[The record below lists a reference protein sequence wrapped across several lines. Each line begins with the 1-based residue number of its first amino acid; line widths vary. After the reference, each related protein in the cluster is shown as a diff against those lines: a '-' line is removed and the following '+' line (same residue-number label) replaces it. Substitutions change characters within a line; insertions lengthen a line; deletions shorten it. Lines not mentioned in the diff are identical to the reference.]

1 MTNRVRDDVNSTA
14 TTASKE
20 RQPGSVQI
28 PDLDATQE
36 LVIAVL
42 KTTRE
47 HWHSSVDPYS
57 PLKAHVSVPT
67 RYAAGKAL
75 RNKVP
80 RESHAEWNPPKNR
93 PPAVDLVMAGN
104 AGRQPELVP
113 LRIGRMAASPSA
125 FLRGA
130 AAVMAWDLSHTPIT
144 GIQTLI
150 DGDAH
155 INNFGLYFW
164 GFVCG
169 TLLAHAHCR
178 NGDAAK
184 MAGYC
189 GKSEVLDE
197 TLADF
202 AEAYGDQTETDHAAL
217 VQAVQQGRVK
227 AVEGV

>member
-1 MTNRVRDDVNSTA
+1 MTNRLRDDVNSTA

-130 AAVMAWDLSHTPIT
+130 AAVMAWDLSHSPIT
-144 GIQTLI
+144 GMMATLTSTTSASI
-150 DGDAH
+150 SG
-155 INNFGLYFW
+155 GLSVAPCW
-164 GFVCG
+164 RTRIAG
-169 TLLAHAHCR
+169 TEMRPRCPVT
-178 NGDAAK
+178 AASR
-184 MAGYC
+184 
-189 GKSEVLDE
+189 KSWTKRSRTSPKLMV
-197 TLADF
+197 TRRKPIMPRWCKPSSRGA
-202 AEAYGDQTETDHAAL
+202 
-217 VQAVQQGRVK
+217 
-227 AVEGV
+227 

>member
-1 MTNRVRDDVNSTA
+1 MPRAKLCGIKFRGKVTPNGIR
-14 TTASKE
+14 
-20 RQPGSVQI
+20 
-28 PDLDATQE
+28 
-36 LVIAVL
+36 L
-42 KTTRE
+42 KI
-47 HWHSSVDPYS
+47 
-57 PLKAHVSVPT
+57 
-67 RYAAGKAL
+67 
-75 RNKVP
+75 VP
-80 RESHAEWNPPKNR
+80 RPWTWSWRA
-93 PPAVDLVMAGN
+93 M
-104 AGRQPELVP
+104 RQPELVP